1 MCNSTSDRQKKSYS
15 VLLVNFL
22 FAPVL
27 VLHNMNS
34 LLRRGLFVL
43 WGGFCVVGR
52 LGRKKKRARGAR
64 PIVPRALSIFFD
76 Y

>member
-27 VLHNMNS
+27 VYT
-34 LLRRGLFVL
+34 
-43 WGGFCVVGR
+43 
-52 LGRKKKRARGAR
+52 K
-64 PIVPRALSIFFD
+64 IFLQKNVIEN
-76 Y
+76 

>member
-27 VLHNMNS
+27 VLHYMNTS
-34 LLRRGLFVL
+34 
-43 WGGFCVVGR
+43 
-52 LGRKKKRARGAR
+52 
-64 PIVPRALSIFFD
+64 
-76 Y
+76 